1 MSIAVPLVGVSPP
14 DLPLGALS
22 FVNVRARDQCQRVL
36 AQLFDATAMQEQKNV
51 QIMLHLN
58 TRNGATLLEMVAN
71 VVHSDSQLLVVLTGR
86 QLDSGLAGLLQSTGS
101 EEESDGNL
109 GCKSSSSVRLDG
121 ETADDVSSIS
131 CISLPSGLVGG
142 ALSLEGGMALAPTTC
157 HPPHADACDP
167 VLRLTNDAAD
177 DTKSQAVTYEGCASY
192 TSLRLDG
199 ETDDMGSISCM
210 TLPSVVS
217 LFGGAL
223 SLEGGM
229 AFAPTTCHPPHA
241 DACDPDLRLTNDAA
255 DDTKA
260 QAVAYAVELTAQ
272 QKLGVRMHEGSSC
285 GSLTSTAQRVS
296 GGSGYSAC
304 SSASDSHARDNNSS
318 VNCCRFEEGSGA
330 TGTCREEGAAACV
343 TAVGSEGGVFHS
355 QRTEKWRML
364 DNLVRARV
372 RGRAL

>member
-109 GCKSSSSVRLDG
+109 GCKSSSSVQLDG

-131 CISLPSGLVGG
+131 CISLPSELVGG
-142 ALSLEGGMALAPTTC
+142 ALSLEGGMEL
-157 HPPHADACDP
+157 
-167 VLRLTNDAAD
+167 
-177 DTKSQAVTYEGCASY
+177 
-192 TSLRLDG
+192 
-199 ETDDMGSISCM
+199 
-210 TLPSVVS
+210 
-217 LFGGAL
+217 
-223 SLEGGM
+223 
-229 AFAPTTCHPPHA
+229 APTTCHPPHA

-330 TGTCREEGAAACV
+330 TGTCREEGAAACA

-372 RGRAL
+372 RGRALRAAPHGLEA